1 MQTQE
6 IAIYRLVSLLM
17 GLVLISTYIYGQVP
31 NDFCDTAIELIVN
44 DIPLTQN
51 PIDATASSFPSSG
64 INCGDGGT
72 EDIWYKARVPSSGN
86 ITVLLEQ
93 FTFVDGIELYQGDC
107 TNLTSY
113 LCERSGSRP
122 MSAEGLTADTYIYI
136 RVVGGDGFNPFYD
149 ISVSDEGH
157 VDDCTIDLVTIDN
170 QSECDPTTN
179 TFTVDLTV
187 HYRTDDNSDQLRIDI
202 GSLHIIDTQSSPQS
216 ISLQVPASGGTVDL
230 SASIIGCNNYFLR
243 DAIVKETNC
252 FTEELPNDDCNSATT
267 LEVNDNCAEFIGTN
281 LGATFDTDI
290 GANCPHIGDFP
301 LRVWYNVVVPSS
313 GRLAINVYESGAM
326 DPVFHVFE
334 GNCGNLSLLESC
346 GGNAFRGQYYESLI
360 PNDTLLISV
369 TGSRGLLQ
377 GQFGICI
384 IEPEPFTNDI
394 CDNAINLDNSLCD
407 GSIYTTHLATE
418 SGLPEDGLSCDFPG
432 NDIEDVWFTVTV
444 PPSGNFEFET
454 LEVER
459 GDARIDFEVYSGSC
473 SDLSSIVCEVNSTQT
488 NPPGHFSVIIN
499 NQSPGDILFIRV
511 GSINE
516 VSFGLCLTEI
526 LPIPNDV
533 CAGAIFLSDQNACQV
548 FSNEMATAS
557 LNPTP
562 GVTCDNT
569 SPAIDT
575 WFKTVMPAE
584 GLLGISTNQVG
595 GGLTNTIIEAY
606 SGNCNSLMYL
616 DCDSF
621 SGPGN
626 HALVALTDV
635 PVGDTIY
642 LRVLDFGSND
652 FGEFQLCQSFLGR
665 SSCFIDS
672 IGISDQVC
680 NPTTNTFS
688 QEVEVFYQTDGS
700 ADRLRAR
707 VPRISFN
714 ETYELTG
721 SPMNIILDSLYAI
734 GINLEFEFELF
745 NNDGPNDCA
754 SFSNRVDT
762 ILAHPNCFGGVVA
775 NDDCANAIDLLI
787 NSFCEVEIYNNRGA
801 HTSDFTFDPFSC
813 EPTSENIPDVWFK
826 FTQPYSDL
834 IQLDIQFINTFPN
847 IDFYSGTCED
857 LVLIGCGIDE
867 VDLVSGESYY
877 IRVFDRGFFIDQGEF
892 GLCLTSYCPDEES
905 VTQDLNGT
913 FRFQNHTSIS
923 ADNTIESGSEVIF
936 DAGSFIEMTEGFEI
950 ETGAEFDALIDG
962 CQDEICPIMNDK
974 FTGFYKLSY
983 IGDATGGFGIPFDTT
998 ESVELISFNP
1008 FNHLRSVELMQF
1020 PDFGGFLN
1028 VVQFD
1033 FDCENV
1039 VMFKSFAMAGCGQ
1052 GAVSVVGAHIDGYN
1066 IDSPYD
1072 IDDDSEFIV
1081 NFIEF
1086 FDDGGC
1092 GFDPIVKT
1100 MKLTKVE

>member
-1 MQTQE
+1 M
-6 IAIYRLVSLLM
+6 IRAITLF
-17 GLVLISTYIYGQVP
+17 ICTTFTITITFAQVD
-31 NDFCDTAIELIVN
+31 NDFCETAIELIVN
-44 DIPLTQN
+44 DTPLDEN

-107 TNLTSY
+107 TNLTPY

-136 RVVGGDGFNPFYD
+136 RVVGRDGFNPFYD

-157 VDDCTIDLVTIDN
+157 VDACTIDLVTIDN
-170 QSECDPTTN
+170 QSVCDPTTN
-179 TFTVDLTV
+179 TFTVDITV

-202 GSLHIIDTQSSPQS
+202 GSFHIIDTQSSPQS

-230 SASIIGCNNYFLR
+230 SASIIGCNNYLLR
-243 DAIVKETNC
+243 DAIVKEPNC
-252 FTEELPNDDCNSATT
+252 FPEELPNDDCNFATT

-281 LGATFDTDI
+281 LGATFDSDI
-290 GANCPHIGDFP
+290 EANCPHIGDFP
-301 LRVWYNVVVPSS
+301 LRVWYEVIVPNS
-313 GRLAINVYESGAM
+313 GRLVVNVYDFGDM
-326 DPVFHVFE
+326 NPVFHVFT
-334 GNCGNLSLLESC
+334 GNCDNLSLLESC
-346 GGNAFRGQYYESLI
+346 GGTAFRSQYYEGLTA
-360 PNDTLLISV
+360 NDTLLISV
-369 TGSRGLLQ
+369 TGSNGLRQ

-384 IEPEPFTNDI
+384 IEPEAFTNDI

-407 GSIYTTHLATE
+407 ESIYTTHLATE

-459 GDARIDFEVYSGSC
+459 GDARIDFEVYSGPC

-526 LPIPNDV
+526 LPILNDV

-569 SPAIDT
+569 SPAIDA
-575 WFKTVMPAE
+575 WFKTVLPEVGMLTI
-584 GLLGISTNQVG
+584 GTDQVN
-595 GGLTNTIIEAY
+595 GGLTDMVMEAY
-606 SGNCNSLMYL
+606 TGDCSQLTFL
-616 DCDSF
+616 DCNDDFIAGS
-621 SGPGN
+621 N
-626 HALVALTDV
+626 HSELIIDDI
-635 PVGDTIY
+635 PEGDTIY

-672 IGISDQVC
+672 IIILDQVC
-680 NPTTNTFS
+680 NPLTNTFS
-688 QEVEVFYQTDGS
+688 QEVEVYYQTDGS

-745 NNDGPNDCA
+745 NNDGTNDCA

-762 ILAHPNCFGGVVA
+762 ILAHPNCFSGSVI
-775 NDDCANAIDLLI
+775 NDFCENAIELTI
-787 NSFCEVEIYNNRGA
+787 NSICEIEVFDNTGA
-801 HTSDFTFDPFSC
+801 TPSQFSSDIFSC
-813 EPTSENIPDVWFK
+813 DLSSENTPDVWFK
-826 FTQPYSDL
+826 YTQPYSNLLDL
-834 IQLDIQFINTFPN
+834 TQQVINTFPSV
-847 IDFYSGTCED
+847 DYYSGDCNSLEF
-857 LVLIGCGIDE
+857 LGCNIGLDTFVPGTT
-867 VDLVSGESYY
+867 YY
-877 IRVFDRGFFIDQGEF
+877 MRVFDPGFFLNQGLF
-892 GLCLTSYCPDEES
+892 GICIESYCPDEEYI
-905 VTQDLNGT
+905 TEDLNGT
-913 FRFQNHTSIS
+913 FRFQDHISIT
-923 ADNTIESGSEVIF
+923 ANNTIEAGSEVIY
-936 DAGSFIEMTEGFEI
+936 DAGSFIEMTSGFEV
-950 ETGAEFDALIDG
+950 EDGAELDAFIDG
-962 CQDEICPIMNDK
+962 CQDETVECLIEQDR
-974 FTGFYKLSY
+974 FTGFYNISY
-983 IGDATGGFGIPFDTT
+983 IGDATAGFGIPFDTT
-998 ESVELISFNP
+998 EAVEILSFNP
-1008 FNHLRSVELMQF
+1008 FNNLRSVTLQYL
-1020 PDFGGFLN
+1020 PSFGGFPN

-1033 FDCENV
+1033 FDCDNV
-1039 VMFKSFAMAGCGQ
+1039 IMSES
-1052 GAVSVVGAHIDGYN
+1052 SVVVGCSSPISVIGAHIDGYN

-1072 IDDDSEFIV
+1072 INDDSEFVV
-1081 NFIEF
+1081 NFIDNF
-1086 FDDGGC
+1086 SGGC
-1092 GFDPIVKT
+1092 FLPTVKT
-1100 MKLTKVE
+1100 MKFTKVD

>member
-44 DIPLTQN
+44 DIPLTEN

-107 TNLTSY
+107 TNLTPY

-562 GVTCDNT
+562 GVTCDFAST
-569 SPAIDT
+569 AIDT
-575 WFKTVMPAE
+575 WFKTVMPGE
-584 GLLGISTNQVG
+584 GLLQIRTDQVS
-595 GGLTNTIIEAY
+595 GGLTNTVIEAY
-606 SGNCNSLMYL
+606 TGTCNSLSFL
-616 DCDSF
+616 DCNSF
-621 SGPGN
+621 SGQGA
-626 HALVALTDV
+626 HALLNFVDV
-635 PVGDTIY
+635 PDGDTIY
-642 LRVLDFGSND
+642 FRVSDSGSNN
-652 FGEFQLCQSFLGR
+652 FGEFRLCQSFLPK

-672 IGISDQVC
+672 IIPKIQICD
-680 NPTTNTFS
+680 PLTNRFS
-688 QEVEVFYQTDGS
+688 QEIKVYYQTDGS
-700 ADRLRAR
+700 ADGLRAR
-707 VPRISFN
+707 VPRLSFN

-721 SPMNIILDSLYAI
+721 TPMTIVLDSLYAI
-734 GINLEFEFELF
+734 GIDLEFEFELF
-745 NNDGPNDCA
+745 SNDDSNECPL
-754 SFSNRVDT
+754 FSNQIDT
-762 ILAHPNCFGGVVA
+762 ILAHPNCYSGSLI
-775 NDDCANAIDLLI
+775 NDDCADAIEISI
-787 NSFCEVEIYNNRGA
+787 NSFCELEVYSNIGA
-801 HTSDFTFDPFSC
+801 NSSQFSSDMFSC
-813 EPTSENIPDVWFK
+813 DDESENIPDLWFK
-826 FTQPYSDL
+826 FIQPYSDQ
-834 IQLDIQFINTFPN
+834 IQLETEYISTFPSYD
-847 IDFYSGTCED
+847 IYSGSCNN
-857 LVLIGCGIDE
+857 LSFLGCDIDDI
-867 VDLVSGESYY
+867 DLVSGTTYY
-877 IRVFDRGFFIDQGEF
+877 MRVFDEGFFQNQGQF
-892 GLCLTSYCPDEES
+892 ALCLSSYCPDDEYITE
-905 VTQDLNGT
+905 DLNGI
-913 FRFQNHTSIS
+913 FRFQDHISIS
-923 ADNTIESGSEVIF
+923 ADNTIEPGSQIIY
-936 DAGSFIEMTEGFEI
+936 DAGSFIELTEGFEV
-950 ETGAEFDALIDG
+950 ESGAELDAFIDG
-962 CQDEICPIMNDK
+962 CQDETVECPLLESE
-974 FTGFYKLSY
+974 FSGLYRLSY
-983 IGDATGGFGIPFDTT
+983 IGDATEGFGIPFDTT
-998 ESVELISFNP
+998 DAVELIP
-1008 FNHLRSVELMQF
+1008 FPFDNTRTIQLRHLPR
-1020 PDFGGFLN
+1020 FGGSN
-1028 VVQFD
+1028 IIVEFD
-1033 FDCENV
+1033 FTCDNI
-1039 VMFKSFAMAGCGQ
+1039 VMEESVSPLSCG
-1052 GAVSVVGAHIDGYN
+1052 GPISVVGAHIDGFN
-1066 IDSPYD
+1066 IDSPFD
-1072 IDDDSEFIV
+1072 SNDDSEFV
-1081 NFIEF
+1081 VHFIDIFNEGNCSRGPF
-1086 FDDGGC
+1086 L
-1092 GFDPIVKT
+1092 KT
-1100 MKLTKVE
+1100 MKFTKVE